1 MYMKFPTSLPSHFG
15 ATLLSVALLSG
26 CSATQ
31 GDPSSA
37 GADVRW
43 PDQSWPTSTPAAQGI
58 DPAAIDSLVA
68 DIESGEYG
76 LVDAFLLIRNGMVVA
91 NHRFEHDYEAIG
103 AEYDTANHQY
113 NYDHPDWHPY
123 LRDTDLHTLQSVT
136 KSVTSA
142 ALGIAM
148 DEGLLGGVDTP
159 VMPFFEA
166 YSPYVTDA
174 RKEATTLED
183 FLTMR
188 SGLHWITTGGYS
200 SDLHSTIQLEAS
212 DEWIRFVL
220 EQPTDT
226 IPGRRY
232 QYNDGV
238 SVLLGK
244 ILREATGQRIDEWA
258 RERLFEPIGITN
270 FHWKI
275 TPDGEADTE
284 GGLYLS
290 TEDLARV
297 GYLFLRGGEW
307 DGRQVVSREWVEA
320 STSPVVPDVAPDNG
334 RPDAGYGY
342 QWWVPDHEDGT
353 TRVFAGNGYGGQ
365 FVLVSPEHDIVAV
378 FNGWNI
384 HGGASRSTWRALQ
397 QRILPHVRPV
407 Q

>member
-1 MYMKFPTSLPSHFG
+1 MTRYRNVRSSIC
-15 ATLLSVALLSG
+15 AVLLMLSG
-26 CSATQ
+26 LVACRAGQTDSAQ
-31 GDPSSA
+31 VWPGDT
-37 GADVRW
+37 
-43 PDQSWPTSTPAAQGI
+43 WPTSSPEAQGI
-58 DPAAIDSLVA
+58 NDAAIDSLVA
-68 DIESGEYG
+68 DIESGDYG
-76 LVDAFLLIRNGMVVA
+76 LVDAFMLIRNGYVVA
-91 NHRFEHDYEAIG
+91 NHRFAQDYAAIA
-103 AEYDTANHQY
+103 AEYDTTNHMY

-123 LRDTDLHTLQSVT
+123 LKGTELHSLQSVT

-166 YSPYVTDA
+166 YEPYVTDE
-174 RKEATTLED
+174 RKESTTLED

-188 SGLHWITTGGYS
+188 SGLHWVTTGGYES
-200 SDLHSTIQLEAS
+200 AEHSTIQLEAS

-226 IPGRRY
+226 IPGERY

-244 ILREATGQRIDEWA
+244 ILREATSQRIDEWA
-258 RERLFEPIGITN
+258 TERLFDPIGITE
-270 FHWKI
+270 FYWKI

-290 TEDLARV
+290 TEDLARF
-297 GYLFLRGGEW
+297 GYLYLRGGEW
-307 DGRQVVSREWVEA
+307 DGRQIVSREWVEA
-320 STSPVVPDVAPDNG
+320 STGPVVPDVAPDND
-334 RPDAGYGY
+334 RRDPGYAY

-353 TRVFAGNGYGGQ
+353 TRIFAGNGYGGQ
-365 FVLVSPEHDIVAV
+365 YVMVSPEHDIVVV

-384 HGGASRSTWRALQ
+384 HGGGNRSTWRALQ
-397 QRILPHVRPV
+397 ERILPAV
-407 Q
+407 QPME

>member
-1 MYMKFPTSLPSHFG
+1 MKLASSSRTSFG
-15 ATLLSVALLSG
+15 LTILMLALLSG
-26 CSATQ
+26 CGSGQTDSAYVWP
-31 GDPSSA
+31 GDE
-37 GADVRW
+37 
-43 PDQSWPTSTPAAQGI
+43 WPTSTPAAQGI
-58 DPAAIDSLVA
+58 DPAAIDALVA
-68 DIESGEYG
+68 DIEAGEYG
-76 LVDAFLLIRNGMVVA
+76 LVDAFMLVRNGYVVA
-91 NHRFEHDYEAIG
+91 NHRFTQDYATIA
-103 AEYDTANHQY
+103 AEYDTTNHMY

-123 LRDTDLHTLQSVT
+123 LHGTDLHSLQSVT

-148 DEGLLGGVDTP
+148 DEGLLGGVEIP

-166 YSPYVTDA
+166 YEPYVTDA
-174 RKEATTLED
+174 RKESTTLED

-188 SGLHWITTGGYS
+188 SGLQWTTTGGYE

-226 IPGRRY
+226 IPGMRY

-258 RERLFEPIGITN
+258 RERLFEPIGIKD

-290 TEDLARV
+290 TEDLARF

-307 DGRQVVSREWVEA
+307 NGRQIVSREWVEA
-320 STSPVVPDVAPDNG
+320 STAPVVTDVAPDND
-334 RPDAGYGY
+334 RPDPGYGY

-365 FVLVSPEHDIVAV
+365 FIMVSPEHDIVAV

-384 HGGASRSTWRALQ
+384 HGGGNRSTWRALQ
-397 QRILPHVRPV
+397 ERILPAVKTTP
-407 Q
+407 

>member
-1 MYMKFPTSLPSHFG
+1 MKVGSLPPTSFG
-15 ATLLSVALLSG
+15 PALLSLALLACG
-26 CSATQ
+26 GACQA
-31 GDPSSA
+31 DP
-37 GADVRW
+37 GADGTSKPW
-43 PDQSWPTSTPAAQGI
+43 PGEAWATSTPAAQGI
-58 DPAAIDSLVA
+58 DPTAIDSLVA
-68 DIESGEYG
+68 DLESGEYG
-76 LVDAFLLIRNGMVVA
+76 LVDAFMLIRNGMVVA
-91 NHRFEHDYEAIG
+91 NHHFTHDYAAIG
-103 AEYDTANHQY
+103 AEYDTTNHQY

-123 LRDTDLHTLQSVT
+123 LRGTDLHTLQSVT

-142 ALGIAM
+142 ALGIAV

-166 YSPYVTDA
+166 YAPYATDV
-174 RKEATTLED
+174 RKESTTLED

-188 SGLHWITTGGYS
+188 SGIQWNTEGAYGS
-200 SDLHSTIQLEAS
+200 GNHSTDLLEAS

-226 IPGRRY
+226 TPGSRY

-244 ILREATGQRIDEWA
+244 VLREATGQRIDEWA
-258 RERLFEPIGITN
+258 KERLFEPIGITD
-270 FHWKI
+270 FYWKI

-290 TEDLARV
+290 TEDLARI

-307 DGRQVVSREWVEA
+307 KGRRIVSRQWVEA
-320 STSPVVPDVAPDNG
+320 STAPVVPDVAPDND
-334 RPDAGYGY
+334 RPDPGYGY
-342 QWWVPDHEDGT
+342 QWWVPDQEGGT

-384 HGGASRSTWRALQ
+384 HGGGNSSTWRALQ
-397 QRILPHVRPV
+397 ERILPHVKLP